1 MAFLRSYFAC
11 FLSLGLLAPV
21 FPAQDMPTLHKAP
34 AASEPE
40 APSIHVDV
48 KEVSVP
54 VTVRDKHGKIVQNLG
69 KDDFVLLQD
78 TKPQTI
84 SNIRHDTNMPLTVGL
99 LVDTS
104 RSMSNELSAE
114 KSASHKF
121 LDEMLVQPKDQA
133 FVLHFDKEV
142 ELMQDVTSSR
152 DKLFNAIGL
161 LETAHSDQDTDSSG
175 GDDRGQGRKR
185 RHGGTQ
191 LYDAVYLASNEI
203 LNKQQGRKVIVIL
216 SDGQDRGSKET
227 LADAVEYAQ
236 RADTTVYTIYMKGE
250 EQQRRGFGDRDGGRM
265 GGPRIGFPGGGGGYP
280 GGGGGYPGGGRRG
293 GREPEEARVDGKK
306 ILTEIATKTGG
317 QMFEVTKKE
326 TVEDI
331 YTKIAEE
338 MRSQFVLAYT
348 PDKSSVDSGYHR
360 ITVTAKD
367 KEMKVQAREGFYIP
381 EQTSAAK

>member
-11 FLSLGLLAPV
+11 FLSLGLLAPIM
-21 FPAQDMPTLHKAP
+21 PAQDMPTLHKAP

-40 APSIHVDV
+40 TPSIHVDV
-48 KEVSVP
+48 KEVAVP

-265 GGPRIGFPGGGGGYP
+265 GGPRIGFPGGPGGYP
-280 GGGGGYPGGGRRG
+280 GGSRRG

-348 PDKSSVDSGYHR
+348 PDKSSIDTGYHR